1 LKKENVFD
9 NFNKK
14 VTAGNNLQTD
24 NALMTSPFAKLQS
37 SMRFAPVCLSILGKM
52 NLISTEKDVNL
63 IEIGKINGKVPD
75 FEHLD
80 APESLRA
87 SLAQL
92 GNAAYWAFNGA
103 HTSMNEISLRT
114 EKVPGHLKDALKVLF
129 TGSDGEIESLFPVY
143 MKRIKNVADTCVKKA
158 ESVSK
163 SYEDVLLIAQNL
175 SVASIRAQ
183 GLTDKEKDEVDR
195 QKALAQIEADHNKKR
210 KGELDARLADAKK
223 KMDERNEAFKK
234 AQDSLLPNEWEKFG
248 MELFKSL
255 PGMLTDIGA
264 QLALPE
270 KKRNWGEL
278 AVNAL
283 SKGLSNGFQSYDEEL
298 KKFFEDK
305 PKEEKEQ
312 KGKSR
317 EPRVEPGNLNNLKTT
332 FATRDVVTEI
342 QKLDSTSDSVKN
354 FFNSDGTL
362 DTEALSKKADEV
374 LSQLDA
380 SKDKINTKIENGA
393 RKKFSNKAIGFMEN
407 LKKIVEDLKKVANS
421 PDANGKKGEREY
433 IKFLDLKKKI
443 KAMIKS
449 DVAILEKELPFLKKS
464 PKSPKDEDLSDRE
477 ALSDAT
483 YALQLAERKLKDA
496 ERDMDLLAAEE
507 KELSKTILNTMKN
520 LQNYK
525 IESKQLYQQLQILS
539 EGIKAVAALQKE
551 WDNLVRYFQDFAL
564 RVDVLLGTPLNTFL
578 DLAKANYENEFYK
591 DVANRVSKEQLYQ
604 LAYSTSISAH
614 NIHHEAAAYVE
625 LSDKHFMPVVSELT
639 QLTALD
645 RDDDKAE
652 IKRRDAKIQKQ
663 ADSMWIAIN
672 NILVERERKFDNAVE
687 ARIKE
692 LRHQFTYEIVEKL
705 PQELKKEVPLIN
717 MEAKEEIDNAMDDFL
732 NGI

>member
-1 LKKENVFD
+1 
-9 NFNKK
+9 
-14 VTAGNNLQTD
+14 
-24 NALMTSPFAKLQS
+24 M
-37 SMRFAPVCLSILGKM
+37 
-52 NLISTEKDVNL
+52 
-63 IEIGKINGKVPD
+63 
-75 FEHLD
+75 
-80 APESLRA
+80 
-87 SLAQL
+87 
-92 GNAAYWAFNGA
+92 GNAD
-103 HTSMNEISLRT
+103 HTQVEVVRPDPNS
-114 EKVPGHLKDALKVLF
+114 KV
-129 TGSDGEIESLFPVY
+129 
-143 MKRIKNVADTCVKKA
+143 
-158 ESVSK
+158 
-163 SYEDVLLIAQNL
+163 
-175 SVASIRAQ
+175 
-183 GLTDKEKDEVDR
+183 
-195 QKALAQIEADHNKKR
+195 
-210 KGELDARLADAKK
+210 
-223 KMDERNEAFKK
+223 DERNEAFKK
-234 AQDSLLPNEWEKFG
+234 AQASLLSNEWEKFG

-278 AVNAL
+278 AVNAV
-283 SKGLSNGFQSYDEEL
+283 SKGLANGFQSYEEEL

-342 QKLDSTSDSVKN
+342 HKLDSTSDSVKN

-564 RVDVLLGTPLNTFL
+564 RVGVLLGSPLNTFL

-591 DVANRVSKEQLYQ
+591 DVANRVSKGQLYQ